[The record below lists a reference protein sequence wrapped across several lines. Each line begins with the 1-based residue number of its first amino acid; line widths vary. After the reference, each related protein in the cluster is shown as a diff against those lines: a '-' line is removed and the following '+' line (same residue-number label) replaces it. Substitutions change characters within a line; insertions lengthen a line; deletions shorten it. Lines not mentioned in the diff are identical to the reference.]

1 MPHPFRILGL
11 AAASLLLAAS
21 PAAEPAG
28 AAGPPQ
34 NYAYCP
40 AVRAYEFRD
49 CGPQHGL
56 PASPAGRQLRWVLDL
71 LADGGPNVSV
81 AEVRAHVDPALLAL
95 FPAEQI
101 AATFQATYAELGP
114 GQFRG
119 FDHPA
124 RDQQAVALVDTPH
137 LRAAAAVGV
146 DPASGLINEL
156 AVTEA
161 PPMIVPHDAHSGWF
175 DVGGRRLFLR
185 CTGTGSPTVVFE
197 NGLTADWY
205 ALQNRLSGLT
215 TRSAATTRRGRPA
228 RWAAAT
234 PRRRHAPASTGSATC
249 TRCSPRRMSRPV
261 RPRRTLQRR
270 PVQPALRQ
278 PASRP
283 GGRTGAHRRRA
294 PRLPPPRASRCCK
307 PFVCHREHWDE
318 FAAHACDIPPA
329 AGGRRADGHLP
340 RRGADQGRAGRHPL
354 HRMPLAVITH
364 GGAPNLPAGWPGEA
378 ARSGCGGGCR
388 TSWPRCSQA
397 PPRHRHPQRTRHPAR
412 AARARARPAAPRR
425 RRRPARTHLA
435 PQPHRDRTASR

>member
-185 CTGTGSPTVVFE
+185 CTGTGNPTVVFE
-197 NGLTADWY
+197 NGLTTDWF
-205 ALQNRLSGLT
+205 ALQNRLSPT
-215 TRSAATTRRGRPA
+215 TRTCSYDPALQNGAFSRSDPAPTPRNGIDRVTDLHRLLSAAHIRGPIVLVGHSNGGLFSLLYAARYPDQTAGLVLIDGVHPAYHRREVA
-228 RWAAAT
+228 ML
-234 PRRRHAPASTGSATC
+234 RRH
-249 TRCSPRRMSRPV
+249 
-261 RPRRTLQRR
+261 
-270 PVQPALRQ
+270 
-278 PASRP
+278 
-283 GGRTGAHRRRA
+283 
-294 PRLPPPRASRCCK
+294 LPPEDWA
-307 PFVCHREHWDE
+307 D
-318 FAAHACDIPPA
+318 FAAHTCDIPPA
-329 AGGRRADGHLP
+329 VVDPERLDICSAEQQTRAAL
-340 RRGADQGRAGRHPL
+340 RTHPL
-354 HRMPLAVITH
+354 APMPLVVISH
-364 GGAPNLPAGWPGEA
+364 GVVAPGTYPDGWPVESSERLWSRLQNELA
-378 ARSGCGGGCR
+378 ALEPGSRHVIATRSDHDIQHEQPGLVLRQLTAVVAAVRHGR
-388 TSWPRCSQA
+388 TWLDNPTA
-397 PPRHRHPQRTRHPAR
+397 
-412 AARARARPAAPRR
+412 
-425 RRRPARTHLA
+425 
-435 PQPHRDRTASR
+435 DRTATR